1 MKKIVVF
8 LLLFFLFV
16 PAWSQDA
23 EAIQKQAQEQRRTG
37 KVFLNFQNADIS
49 LVVKFMSELT
59 GKNIVLD
66 PNVKGTITISSA
78 KPVSIKQTWDLF
90 VMSLTLQG
98 YGVVEDKNFV
108 RILPIAQAVPLAEPK
123 KPATSADVILYLAVY
138 GGFYGV

>member
-1 MKKIVVF
+1 M
-8 LLLFFLFV
+8 

-78 KPVSIKQTWDLF
+78 KPVSIKQTWALF
-90 VMSLTLQG
+90 VMSLTPLQVQF
-98 YGVVEDKNFV
+98 YTVFV
-108 RILPIAQAVPLAEPK
+108 
-123 KPATSADVILYLAVY
+123 S
-138 GGFYGV
+138 